1 MPIGELGAEKRA
13 ILHETL
19 IRAKGNGM
27 NQNTAADGFGGRL
40 EKIRSWIDRNL
51 PLVNFLVYVY
61 ERGQRDQFLR
71 VAASLSYTSLLALVP
86 LLAIAVATF
95 SAFPAFA
102 GARSELES
110 FISQSMVPNAGQS
123 VHIYLQQFVN
133 ATGQLTAVGVIG
145 LGVTAILML
154 TTIETAFNAIYRVA
168 QPRPIVSSVLIYWAV
183 ITLGPMLLGA
193 SLSISGSFAAY
204 RDAIA
209 GATPKSVSFL
219 VRAMTSV
226 VFSWLFFTVLFQMIP
241 NRPVSWKD
249 AMIGGAVSAVLF
261 VALRNGF
268 SQFLINSDTYRTLY
282 GALAVIPLFL
292 VSMYLSWAVV
302 LFGGVMTAAL
312 PEWRAK
318 LVAAGAATG
327 AGVRIS
333 MALDLLA
340 LLREAQKTGD
350 RVQRGEFLMSVATAE
365 ATLDLMM
372 RDLHDCGFIVRD
384 EHGQWLLVRDLG
396 ETPMTR
402 LLAALGIGWVGEMP
416 ITLPPMW
423 ESALGDAMAAT
434 VAAEAAAWKMPV
446 LAVIDARLKEAA

>member
-13 ILHETL
+13 ILHETQT
-19 IRAKGNGM
+19 RAKGNGM
-27 NQNTAADGFGGRL
+27 NENTASKGIRERY
-40 EKIRSWIDRNL
+40 EKARSWVDRHL
-51 PLVNFLVYVY
+51 PIVNFLIYVY

-95 SAFPAFA
+95 SAFPAFQ
-102 GARSELES
+102 GARESLEA

-133 ATGQLTAVGVIG
+133 ATGQLTAVGVVG

-154 TTIETAFNAIYRVA
+154 TTIETAFNAIHRVA
-168 QPRPIVSSVLIYWAV
+168 QPRSIISSILIYWAV

-193 SLSISGSFAAY
+193 SLSISGSLSAY

-209 GATPKSVSFL
+209 GAAPEGVSL
-219 VRAMTSV
+219 LMRAATSA

-241 NRPVSWKD
+241 NRPVSWRD

-268 SQFLINSDTYRTLY
+268 SQFLVRSDTYRTLY

-292 VSMYLSWAVV
+292 LSMYLSWAVV

-327 AGVRIS
+327 AGARIS

-340 LLREAQKTGD
+340 LLRDAQKTGD
-350 RVQRGEFLMSVATAE
+350 RVQRREFLMSVAAAE
-365 ATLDLMM
+365 ATVDLMM
-372 RDLHDCGFIVRD
+372 RNLHDCGFIVRD
-384 EHGQWLLVRDLG
+384 EHGQWLLVRDLA

-402 LLAALGIGWVGEMP
+402 LLAALEIGWAGVEP
-416 ITLPPMW
+416 VELPPIW
-423 ESALGDAMAAT
+423 KRALGDAVHAT
-434 VAAEAAAWKMPV
+434 VAAEDAAWKMPV
-446 LAVIDARLKEAA
+446 LSVIDARMQQAA